1 LAGSYQAKID
11 VIVGGLREVAA
22 LEGRLESLQ
31 ATITAINKDPIDLNR
46 GGKGIGRDLS
56 GKLSKNVNDLVRNF
70 DNFGKSFA
78 SVNKQAGLF
87 GDLMSQTAL
96 KSTGDFKRQDVAVR
110 NLATAYTTATS
121 EAARFDKQQ
130 INLIRTSKGLQ
141 TSVQR
146 EIELINRRNKV
157 SALRDKKRRGENMR
171 QDLSLGV
178 GFPLLFGGGAGAVA
192 GGALGAVAGGGK
204 GGFGL
209 QILFSALGQQV
220 DNFFA
225 SVEKSARSVAAALD
239 GTSSSLEAVKEAGIV
254 VRDSTIEYVEELED
268 SGRSLDAYNAVQREL
283 NNIYGVEGVA
293 VLQELKS
300 ANSFANTEAGKLS
313 AVLQTE
319 LAPVFILLAQL
330 GGGAAQALRNVIP
343 AIADVIGE
351 FTLGI
356 PGAST
361 TAQASK
367 QRPGNNPALVA
378 AGERQRA
385 QELRTDAE
393 IQQITA
399 GTEEL
404 RRQTSIAQLNND
416 LTDKR
421 VVSLRKSSIEIKAQN
436 EISSLQNEALKNL
449 FNTDLQRL
457 NAAKIQKIK
466 QQETADL
473 AKLEASTR
481 KAVAPKAKKIKKDI
495 VPGLKLEIQLQE
507 RLLAL
512 NTKIAEAKRNGNEGA
527 AAVLEVEKIFE
538 QTAANINKI
547 RTEGLGKEAEILK
560 IESEQLKGL
569 QKVEAVNNRMRDA
582 TVKEAEK
589 VEELVG
595 NLENEGAL
603 IKAKLAGREDEVK
616 LTQEIAEKTEGLGE
630 ADAKRVADL
639 IRGNAELTK
648 QAAIADKMQ
657 QIYDQIGQSIASGV
671 VDTLSAAVDQT
682 KSLADAAANTLRN
695 NIANILLQ
703 LGINTAL
710 QGTGLGIFK
719 NLGGFADGGRPPVGK
734 PSIVGERGPELFVP
748 NTSGTIVPNN
758 KLGGGG
764 ATNVVVNVDAKGSSA
779 SGDSGAGK
787 QLGGLIGAAVQAELI
802 KQQRPGGLLSR

>member
-1 LAGSYQAKID
+1 MAGSYQAKID

-121 EAARFDKQQ
+121 QAARFDKQQ

-225 SVEKSARSVAAALD
+225 SVEKSASSVAAALD

-254 VRDSTIEYVEELED
+254 VRDSTIEYVKELED

-343 AIADVIGE
+343 AIADAIGE

-378 AGERQRA
+378 ANERQKA

-399 GTEEL
+399 VTEEL

-416 LTDKR
+416 LTDER

-436 EISSLQNEALKNL
+436 EISSLQDEALKNL

-473 AKLEASTR
+473 AKLEASAR
-481 KAVAPKAKKIKKDI
+481 KAVAPKAKKIKKNI

-547 RTEGLGKEAEILK
+547 RTEGLGKEAKTLK

-582 TVKEAEK
+582 KAKEAEK

-603 IKAKLAGREDEVK
+603 IKAKLNGREDEVR

-630 ADAKRVADL
+630 TDAKRVADL
-639 IRGNAELTK
+639 IRGNAELEK
-648 QAAIADKMQ
+648 QAAIADRMQ

-682 KSLADAAANTLRN
+682 KSLADAAANTLR